1 MIKGFIIFVFMSVAG
16 ASLALAQAPDVS
28 PTSPSPYGN
37 PSTEGIGQAGA
48 AVQEGEA
55 QPAPSCS
62 GVLDGQGR
70 SCDDGSCRTGGKVC
84 GPPGRVWVG
93 AEYLLWWVK
102 DARLPPLVTTGSAV
116 PTQIPPPG
124 ALGGLGTVGLFAG
137 EGVDRDPFSGGRF
150 TAGYW
155 LDCGQTKGI
164 EASYFFLGSRSKD
177 FTSNSSGAPGSRV
190 LARPFFDV
198 SSGLPNAELIAFPGL
213 ASGTVAVHSTT
224 RLQGPEAN
232 LICNLCCSCG
242 DCGDCDGPARS
253 YRVDLISGF
262 RYLDLREGLGVGEN
276 TQILPAAPLFAPA
289 NIRAF
294 DQIDTRNQFY
304 GGQLGVRAEVRQNRL
319 FANVTGKLAL
329 GDTHQTVDS
338 NGATTIT
345 PPGAPAT
352 VRPGGLLALP
362 SNTGRFSRDKFSVV
376 PEGSVNVGYQV
387 TDNLRVS
394 VGYTF
399 LYWSDVV
406 RPGDALDLR
415 VNSTRVPT
423 SLVPPSGP
431 AAPLFT
437 FRSSD
442 FWAQGIAFG
451 VELLF

>member
-1 MIKGFIIFVFMSVAG
+1 MIKGFIMSIFMSVAG

-28 PTSPSPYGN
+28 PTNPSPYGS
-37 PSTEGIGQAGA
+37 PSTERIRQAGA

-55 QPAPSCS
+55 QPAPSSS

-70 SCDDGSCRTGGKVC
+70 SCDDGSCQTGGKVC

-102 DARLPPLVTTGSAV
+102 DARLPSLVTTGSAV

-213 ASGTVAVHSTT
+213 ASGTDAVHSTT
-224 RLQGPEAN
+224 RLQGPEAK
-232 LICNLCCSCG
+232 LISNICCSCG

-253 YRVDLISGF
+253 YRVDLIGGF
-262 RYLDLREGLGVGEN
+262 RYLDLREGLGVVEN
-276 TQILPAAPLFAPA
+276 TQILPASPLFAPA
-289 NIRAF
+289 DIRAF

-304 GGQLGVRAEVRQNRL
+304 GGAARRPSRGATEPSVRQRHGQARSRRHPPDRRYQRRNDDHPARRAGHRQAGRPAGSSEQHRPL
-319 FANVTGKLAL
+319 LAGRVL
-329 GDTHQTVDS
+329 G
-338 NGATTIT
+338 
-345 PPGAPAT
+345 
-352 VRPGGLLALP
+352 RPGRERQRRLSGHGQLARLRRLHLRLL
-362 SNTGRFSRDKFSVV
+362 V
-376 PEGSVNVGYQV
+376 
-387 TDNLRVS
+387 
-394 VGYTF
+394 
-399 LYWSDVV
+399 
-406 RPGDALDLR
+406 
-415 VNSTRVPT
+415 
-423 SLVPPSGP
+423 
-431 AAPLFT
+431 
-437 FRSSD
+437 
-442 FWAQGIAFG
+442 
-451 VELLF
+451 